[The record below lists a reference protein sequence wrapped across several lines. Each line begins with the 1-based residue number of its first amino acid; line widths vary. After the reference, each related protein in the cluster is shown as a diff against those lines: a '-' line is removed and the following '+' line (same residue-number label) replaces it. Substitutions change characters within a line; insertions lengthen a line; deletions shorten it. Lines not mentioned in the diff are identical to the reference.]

1 MIDNA
6 QNKNKI
12 FKNISVSKEVGRK
25 KNNFFKYISQ
35 TSHKVKQN
43 QIF

>member
-1 MIDNA
+1 MIDNT

-12 FKNISVSKEVGRK
+12 FKKYFCFKGSGEK

-35 TSHKVKQN
+35 TSHKVKQK